1 MFAWVRV
8 VVAMV
13 QHIPIRRVHLM
24 TQQERVKMMKAM
36 EEILENCRRLEE
48 KVDQVVLKS
57 IAQPAKMRE
66 SESNGA

>member
-1 MFAWVRV
+1 MCLNILL
-8 VVAMV
+8 VAMN

-48 KVDQVVLKS
+48 KVDKVVLKS
-57 IAQPAKMRE
+57 IAQPVKMRE

>member
-1 MFAWVRV
+1 
-8 VVAMV
+8 
-13 QHIPIRRVHLM
+13 M

-48 KVDQVVLKS
+48 KVDKVVLKS

-66 SESNGA
+66 SESKGA